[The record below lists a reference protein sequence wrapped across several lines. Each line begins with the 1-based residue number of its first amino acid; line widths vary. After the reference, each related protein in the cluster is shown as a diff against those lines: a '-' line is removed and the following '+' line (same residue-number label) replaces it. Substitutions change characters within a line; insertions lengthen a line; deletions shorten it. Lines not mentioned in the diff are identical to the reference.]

1 MWWVATIIGKFIR
14 VLDTVSFRQDF
25 VNFVVRGFVKKLI
38 ALLLSVIFIPA
49 QLMAWGPR
57 GHAIV
62 ADIAASRL
70 TPVAKQ
76 NLRLLLGEDSLAS
89 IASWADTV
97 RKERDESYDWHF
109 VDIPKDAAGFSEERD
124 CFRPQDKHKDALTDH
139 HNCVV
144 DRIESFHKVLSDEKA
159 SQSDRL
165 EALKWIVHF
174 VGDLHQP
181 LHAIDEARGG
191 NDIKLAVFGSPKC
204 GDYDCNLHWTWDTLL
219 LEHTGYS
226 EEEYVG
232 RLNTLIVQKH
242 LEGKAG
248 GTPVNWANQS
258 HLEARHIIEA
268 KPAAVDEA
276 YYQTNIELVNEKL
289 ALAGLRLAAL
299 LNNTLGKTPAAKDSG
314 VSQLPPGN
322 AH

>member
-1 MWWVATIIGKFIR
+1 
-14 VLDTVSFRQDF
+14 
-25 VNFVVRGFVKKLI
+25 VVRGFVKKLI
-38 ALLLSVIFIPA
+38 AVLLLATFIPT
-49 QLMAWGPR
+49 QVLAWGPK

-62 ADIAASRL
+62 ADIASSRL
-70 TPVAKQ
+70 SPAAKQ
-76 NLRLLLGEDSLAS
+76 NLRILLGDDSLAS

-109 VDIPKDAAGFSEERD
+109 VDIPKDAPGFSEERD

-144 DRIESFHKVLSDEKA
+144 DRIESFQRVIGDEKA
-159 SQSDRL
+159 SRADRL

-191 NDIKLAVFGSPKC
+191 NDIKLPVFGSAKC
-204 GDYDCNLHWTWDTLL
+204 GDYDCNLHWIWDTLL
-219 LEHTGYS
+219 LEHAGYS

-232 RLNTLIVQKH
+232 RLNTLITQKH

-248 GTPVNWANQS
+248 GTPVDWANES
-258 HLEARHIIEA
+258 HLQARHITEA
-268 KPAAVDEA
+268 KPAAIDEA
-276 YYQTNIELVNEKL
+276 YFLSNIELVNERL

-299 LNNTLGKTPAAKDSG
+299 LNDTLGKAPRAQ
-314 VSQLPPGN
+314 VSRVVQPLAGERQ
-322 AH
+322 

>member
-1 MWWVATIIGKFIR
+1 MT
-14 VLDTVSFRQDF
+14 
-25 VNFVVRGFVKKLI
+25 RGFVKKIIAIVLL
-38 ALLLSVIFIPA
+38 ALLPV
-49 QLMAWGPR
+49 QLLAWGPK

-70 TPVAKQ
+70 TPATKQ
-76 NLRLLLGEDSLAS
+76 NLQLLLGADSLAS
-89 IASWADTV
+89 IASWADSV
-97 RKERDESYDWHF
+97 RKDRDESYDWHF

-144 DRIESFHKVLSDEKA
+144 DRIEMFQKILGDEKA
-159 SQSDRL
+159 SRADRV
-165 EALKWIVHF
+165 EALKWLVHF

-204 GDYDCNLHWTWDTLL
+204 GDYDCNLHWAWDTLL

-232 RLNTLIVQKH
+232 RLNTLIAQKH
-242 LEGKAG
+242 LENQSG
-248 GTPVNWANQS
+248 GTPVDWANES
-258 HLEARHIIEA
+258 HLQARHIMEA
-268 KPAAVDEA
+268 KPAAIDDA
-276 YYQTNIELVNEKL
+276 YYQANIELVNQKL
-289 ALAGLRLAAL
+289 ALAGLRLATL
-299 LNNTLGKTPAAKDSG
+299 LNDTLGKAPAAKVG
-314 VSQLPPGN
+314 TVSQG
-322 AH
+322 ADREH

>member
-1 MWWVATIIGKFIR
+1 M
-14 VLDTVSFRQDF
+14 
-25 VNFVVRGFVKKLI
+25 KKII
-38 ALLLSVIFIPA
+38 ALLLLAIFIPA
-49 QLMAWGPR
+49 QLFAWGPK

-62 ADIAASRL
+62 ADIASSRL
-70 TPVAKQ
+70 TPAARK
-76 NLRLLLGEDSLAS
+76 NLQLLLGADSLAS

-144 DRIESFHKVLSDEKA
+144 DRIEMFQKILGDEKA
-159 SQSDRL
+159 SRADRL

-204 GDYDCNLHWTWDTLL
+204 GDYDCNLHWAWDSLL
-219 LEHTGYS
+219 LEHAGLS
-226 EEEYVG
+226 EEDYVA
-232 RLNTLIVQKH
+232 RLNQLIAQKH
-242 LEGKAG
+242 LENQAA
-248 GTPVNWANQS
+248 GTPVDWADES
-258 HLEARHIIEA
+258 HLQARHIIEA
-268 KPAAVDEA
+268 KPAAIDEA
-276 YYQTNIELVNEKL
+276 YYQANIELVNQKL

-299 LNNTLGKTPAAKDSG
+299 LNATLGKAPLSSSNGTHSKF
-314 VSQLPPGN
+314 
-322 AH
+322 

>member
-1 MWWVATIIGKFIR
+1 M
-14 VLDTVSFRQDF
+14 
-25 VNFVVRGFVKKLI
+25 KKLI
-38 ALLLSVIFIPA
+38 ALLLIALIPA
-49 QLMAWGPR
+49 QLLAWGPK

-70 TPVAKQ
+70 TPTAKQ
-76 NLRLLLGEDSLAS
+76 NLQSLLGADSLAS
-89 IASWADTV
+89 IASWADSV

-124 CFRPQDKHKDALTDH
+124 CFRPQDKHKNADTDH

-144 DRIESFHKVLSDEKA
+144 DRIEMFQKILGDEKA
-159 SQSDRL
+159 SRADRL

-191 NDIKLAVFGSPKC
+191 NEIKLSVFGSPKC
-204 GDYDCNLHWTWDTLL
+204 GDYDCNLHWAWDTLL

-232 RLNTLIVQKH
+232 WLNTLIAQKH
-242 LEGKAG
+242 LENQAA
-248 GTPVNWANQS
+248 GTPLDWANES
-258 HLEARHIIEA
+258 HLQARQIMNA
-268 KPAAVDEA
+268 KPASIDDA
-276 YYQTNIELVNEKL
+276 YFQANIELVNRKL
-289 ALAGLRLAAL
+289 ALAGIRLATL
-299 LNNTLGKTPAAKDSG
+299 LNNTLGKAPGSKVSAG
-314 VSQLPPGN
+314 SQLPSRGR
-322 AH
+322 

>member
-1 MWWVATIIGKFIR
+1 
-14 VLDTVSFRQDF
+14 
-25 VNFVVRGFVKKLI
+25 VKKLI
-38 ALLLSVIFIPA
+38 AIIVLATLIPA
-49 QLMAWGPR
+49 QLLAWGPK

-70 TPVAKQ
+70 TPITQQ
-76 NLRLLLGEDSLAS
+76 NLQLLLGDDSLAS

-97 RKERDESYDWHF
+97 RKDRDEAYDWHF

-144 DRIESFHKVLSDEKA
+144 DRIEIFQRVLGDENA
-159 SQSDRL
+159 SHSDRL
-165 EALKWIVHF
+165 EALKWVVHF

-191 NDIKLAVFGSPKC
+191 NDIKLPVFGSSKC
-204 GDYDCNLHWTWDTLL
+204 GDYDCNLHWAWDTLL

-232 RLNTLIVQKH
+232 RLNTLIAQKH
-242 LEGKAG
+242 LDKRAG
-248 GTPVNWANQS
+248 GTPIDWANES
-258 HLEARHIIEA
+258 HLEARHIIEV
-268 KPAAVDEA
+268 KPGAVDEA
-276 YYQTNIELVNEKL
+276 YYQSNIELVNEKL
-289 ALAGLRLAAL
+289 ALAGLRLAAV
-299 LNNTLGKTPAAKDSG
+299 LNATLGKAPAVKVGSI
-314 VSQLPPGN
+314 SQSPARN
-322 AH
+322 R